1 VHGGLHLRIYVGF
14 KVFPWRKRRVLEHTG
29 KKFQHLPHIFVD
41 ALSIG
46 AHGDPQCTLPL
57 EIQDGGHKL
66 KLQISHRG
74 SNLEVIFTG
83 YYNISMEIGLV
94 IPDATHNDIAAFQ
107 KIQYGGRKTGST
119 CNSELVEVSEKFQRL
134 HLGL

>member
-14 KVFPWRKRRVLEHTG
+14 KVFPWRKRRVLDNTG

-83 YYNISMEIGLV
+83 YYNISMENK
-94 IPDATHNDIAAFQ
+94 PSDTRRD
-107 KIQYGGRKTGST
+107 T
-119 CNSELVEVSEKFQRL
+119 
-134 HLGL
+134 